1 MNEDDKRKLAEHL
14 LNQLEQAETSLTGL
28 EQRLSDEEDARL
40 GRKLINLAGHFAVE
54 TGKVEGRSLSRR
66 MNGRKSARKPTL
78 MRARCF
84 GLGVPLG
91 AGRSSLRRW
100 GRLEPRQHQAWWHR
114 GDWSSTTPMSLRRS
128 RSAARLRH
136 RYALGK
142 NPHWENTQPPV
153 R

>member
-40 GRKLINLAGHFAVE
+40 GHKLINLAGHFAVE
-54 TGKVEGRSLSRR
+54 TGKVEGRSLFEAYEWSQEREKTDADARALFRAWSTSWSREEFAEK
-66 MNGRKSARKPTL
+66 M
-78 MRARCF
+78 
-84 GLGVPLG
+84 
-91 AGRSSLRRW
+91 